1 MKPDTDCDKEIKID
15 LSLYRNKLGVRNKI
29 GRAVWNMVYLVA
41 FRPFG
46 FTFFNSW
53 RLFVLRC
60 FGARLHPKAHV
71 YSSAKIWAPWNLE
84 MGAYS
89 CLASH
94 VDCYNTALVKIGAH
108 STVSQKSYLC
118 TSSHNVTDTSHSLIT
133 APVLIED
140 QVWVAADSFVG
151 MGVTIGQGAV
161 VGARAC
167 VFKDVACWTIVG
179 GNPARVLK
187 KRIIETGSVCIE

>member
-1 MKPDTDCDKEIKID
+1 MKSEYSKNLKVD
-15 LSLYRNKLGVRNKI
+15 LSLYLNKLSLKNKI
-29 GRAVWNMVYLVA
+29 GRAVWNVVYMVA

-46 FTFFNSW
+46 LRLFNPW

-60 FGARLHPKAHV
+60 FGARLHPKAHI
-71 YSSAKIWAPWNLE
+71 YSSARIWAPWNLE

-89 CLASH
+89 CLAPE

-118 TSSHNVTDTSHSLIT
+118 TSSHDIADIRFPLTI
-133 APVLIED
+133 APIIIKD
-140 QVWVAADSFVG
+140 QVWVAADSFIG

-161 VGARAC
+161 IGARAC
-167 VFKDVACWTIVG
+167 VFKDVTSWVVVG
-179 GNPARVLK
+179 GNPARVIK
-187 KRIIETGSVCIE
+187 KRIILEN